1 MKALIVYILQ
11 CTKRDKIFLS
21 ILVCIFTSFL
31 LACFLGSTA
40 AYEQNQM
47 KIVYSSG
54 IFRLILVYGFSI
66 FNTFY
71 ISRMFQTRELETFLA
86 GPIARH
92 SLIISLITV
101 NCLLIFSLTAFASLL
116 LKVFFYNTVPFSNL
130 LFWCISV
137 FFETLIISI
146 ISIFFSVMIANTTTS
161 ILLVTIFYITSRI
174 MGFILSSIELKIQG
188 LSFIGIIQTALIPL
202 SVFFPR
208 LDLFSQSTWLIYS
221 DPISNG
227 IIIILQSLI
236 YIPLLTF
243 ACIVDF
249 NKKSL

>member
-1 MKALIVYILQ
+1 MKALILYILQ
-11 CTKRDKIFLS
+11 CTKRDKIFIS
-21 ILVCIFTSFL
+21 ILVCIIVSFL

-54 IFRLILVYGFSI
+54 IFRLIFVYGFSI
-66 FNTFY
+66 FNAFY

-86 GPIARH
+86 GPVSRH
-92 SLIISLITV
+92 SLITSLIIV
-101 NCLLIFSLTAFASLL
+101 NCILIFSLTTFASLL
-116 LKVFFYNTVPFSNL
+116 LKAFFYNIIPFSHL

-146 ISIFFSVMIANTTTS
+146 ISIFFSVILTNTTTS
-161 ILLVTIFYITSRI
+161 ILLITIFYVTSRI
-174 MGFILSSIELKIQG
+174 MGFILSSIELKIHG
-188 LSFIGIIQTALIPL
+188 LSFIGIIQTLLIPL
-202 SVFFPR
+202 SIFFPR
-208 LDLFSQSTWLIYS
+208 LDLFSQSKWLIYG
-221 DPISNG
+221 DPITNG
-227 IIIILQSLI
+227 KIIIFQSLI

-243 ACIVDF
+243 ACTIDF